1 VPQDP
6 AAIKYLEQVSA
17 QVRAV
22 ATAAHQT
29 LVDEGCTSY
38 VKTIYIGYE
47 IGREMVAALY
57 AYEDHV
63 EVALALPE
71 DQKGAL
77 LIDASHLTWR
87 TLPVAANL
95 KSEGDLEAFVQL
107 AKLACDRVRTQQHDV
122 MRDNEYFA
130 RFRRERNAKS
140 AKPS

>member
-1 VPQDP
+1 MPQDP
-6 AAIKYLEQVSA
+6 DAIKYLEQVSA

-63 EVALALPE
+63 AVALALPE
-71 DQKGAL
+71 DQEGAL

-87 TLPVAANL
+87 TLPVAADL
-95 KSEGDLEAFVQL
+95 KSEDDLEAFVQL
-107 AKLACDRVRTQQHDV
+107 AKLACDRVRTQQHHV
-122 MRDNEYFA
+122 MRDNEFFA
-130 RFRRERNAKS
+130 RFRQERNAKD